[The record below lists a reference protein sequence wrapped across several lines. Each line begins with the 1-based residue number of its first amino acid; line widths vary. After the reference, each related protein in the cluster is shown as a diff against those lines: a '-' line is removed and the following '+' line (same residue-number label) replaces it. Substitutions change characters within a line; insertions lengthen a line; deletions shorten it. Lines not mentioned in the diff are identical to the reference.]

1 MNQEI
6 LLQPS
11 LTLALTAG
19 AVAFLIGVIWGGP
32 FIEILKILGIGK
44 KIRKELS
51 ESHQLK
57 EGTPTMGG
65 IMIVLPT
72 LVIALAINFVNIVR
86 LDLGASILLPLFVFV
101 SFAILGMLDDWE
113 GIHGSGPVG
122 EGMSGRAKFAVQVA
136 LGIIA
141 ATLFSISPLEFSYA
155 NLIQLP
161 LQEGIVIPIPAI
173 MFIPIMAFIIVG
185 TSNAVN
191 LTDGLDGLAGT
202 TSASAF
208 AAYGVIAY
216 IQGQFF
222 ITQLCFVI
230 VGALF
235 SFLWFNAHPAQVFMG
250 DTGSLALGALLGLVA
265 MMTGQLLL
273 LPIIAIIPV
282 AETLSV
288 IAQVAWFRITAG
300 LRLFRQAPLHG
311 HFEKSGWSETQVV
324 QRFWLVSILSAFVGV
339 ALALL

>member
-11 LTLALTAG
+11 LSLALTAG

-32 FIEILKILGIGK
+32 FIEILKLLGIGK
-44 KIRKELS
+44 KIRAELS
-51 ESHQLK
+51 ESHQVK
-57 EGTPTMGG
+57 AGTPTMGG

-122 EGMSGRAKFAVQVA
+122 EGITGRTKFAVQVV
-136 LGIIA
+136 LGIITA
-141 ATLFSISPLEFSYA
+141 SIFSISPLEFSYA

-161 LQEGIVIPIPAI
+161 LQEGIVIPISPI
-173 MFIPIMAFIIVG
+173 LFIPIMAFIIVG

-191 LTDGLDGLAGT
+191 LTDGLDGLAGII
-202 TSASAF
+202 SASAF

-216 IQGQFF
+216 TQGQFF

-230 VGALF
+230 VGAL
-235 SFLWFNAHPAQVFMG
+235 
-250 DTGSLALGALLGLVA
+250 LGMVA

-282 AETLSV
+282 AETISV
-288 IAQVAWFRITAG
+288 ILQIAWFRITG
-300 LRLFRQAPLHG
+300 GQRLFRQAPLHG
-311 HFEKSGWSETQVV
+311 HFELSGWSETQVV
-324 QRFWLVSILSAFVGV
+324 QRFWLIGMLSAFVGV

>member
-51 ESHQLK
+51 EAHQLK

-141 ATLFSISPLEFSYA
+141 ATLFSISPWSLATRTSFSYRCKRV
-155 NLIQLP
+155 LSYPFQLSCSFP
-161 LQEGIVIPIPAI
+161 SWLSSLWELLTLS
-173 MFIPIMAFIIVG
+173 
-185 TSNAVN
+185 TSRY
-191 LTDGLDGLAGT
+191 GLDGLAGT

-300 LRLFRQAPLHG
+300 QRLFRQAPLHG
-311 HFEKSGWSETQVV
+311 HFEKVVGAKHKWCNVFGW
-324 QRFWLVSILSAFVGV
+324 
-339 ALALL
+339 